1 MKIVIASDSFKGS
14 ASTIEV
20 ANFIEKGIRTLD
32 QAVDIIKIP
41 IADGGEG
48 TVDSLVIGCKGE
60 YRYVDVIG
68 PAGNKINAKYGL
80 LNSDIA
86 IIEMAQASG
95 LHLVDE
101 ETKNPFET
109 TTFGTGELIKSA
121 LDQGAKQIYVGLGGS
136 ATNDGGVGMVQA
148 LGGSFKDRNGQEV
161 GFGANGVKSI
171 ETIDLTQLDKRLGD
185 VQIIALS
192 DVTNPL
198 CGEKGASYVYGPQ
211 KGASA
216 DDVKV
221 LDDIL
226 CEYGDKIKDQLGID
240 IVDEAGAGAAGGLG
254 AGLMAFCHAK
264 LDRGINKILEIIDL
278 EGKLKDADLVITGEG
293 RMDDQSLNG
302 KAPIG
307 VATVAKKYN
316 IPVVAIVGSADYD
329 LHEVYKHGIDLVVD
343 TVIKPM
349 PLSEAIDNV
358 EKLITN
364 AGETAYRAFC
374 LKK

>member
-20 ANFIEKGIRTLD
+20 ANFIEKGIRNLD
-32 QAVDIIKIP
+32 QAVEIVKIP

-48 TVDSLVIGCKGE
+48 TVDSLVLGCKGE
-60 YRYVDVIG
+60 YRYQEVVG
-68 PAGNKINAKYGL
+68 PAGNKVKARYGL
-80 LNSDIA
+80 LDGDIA

-95 LHLVDE
+95 LHLVNAE
-101 ETKNPFET
+101 MKNPYKT
-109 TTFGTGELIKSA
+109 TTYGTGELMKSA
-121 LDQGAKQIYVGLGGS
+121 LDDGAKKIYVGLGGS

-161 GFGANGVKSI
+161 GFGANGVKDI
-171 ETIDLTQLDKRLGD
+171 ATIDLTQLDARLAD
-185 VQIIALS
+185 VQIIGLS

-198 CGEKGASYVYGPQ
+198 CGEDGASHVYGPQ

-216 DDVKV
+216 EDVKV

-226 CEYGDKIKDQLGID
+226 CQYGKIIKDQLGID

-254 AGLMAFCHAK
+254 AGLMAFCDAA
-264 LDRGINKILEIIDL
+264 LDRGINKILEILDL
-278 EGKLKDADLVITGEG
+278 EAHLKDADLVITGEG
-293 RMDDQSLNG
+293 QMDNQSLNG

-307 VATVAKKYN
+307 VALVAKKYN

-329 LHEVYKHGIDLVVD
+329 LQEVYKNGIDLVLD

-349 PLSEAIDNV
+349 PLSEAITNV
-358 EKLITN
+358 EKLITI

-374 LKK
+374 LSK